1 MVHHAR
7 SQKPTTQILLNH
19 QINPLQVDYSCCLN
33 HTQTGFLQLKS
44 GSKNTGLFEEMSS
57 DHEPLLRSTKDEDD
71 VKQTHF
77 LVNLTKLVLKF
88 AISFVFIVWVCFLF
102 LLPSES
108 VSELSESYVEATSGS
123 VFWVTGSIFLYG
135 GPIFIIAFL
144 GILYL
149 RISGEEEFQEKK
161 KPKHATFRFGTSPV
175 IVDGPFGVVTAAE
188 LIVILLVVVYLIW
201 AVSVYAIRNYNLI
214 PYYESQGK
222 THVMLKHTGLR
233 FGSIGLICLAFLFL
247 PVARGSI
254 LLRLTNIPFEHATRY
269 HVWLGHLTL
278 TLFTLHGFCYF
289 YSWILEDKVLR
300 QVVDWKNNSI
310 ANLPGI
316 ISLSAG
322 LLMWV
327 TSLPPVRRLNFELF
341 YYTHHLYIVFIVF
354 FAMHVG
360 DVLFS
365 VIVAG
370 LFLYMLDRFL
380 RFFQSRKTVDLL
392 SAKCLPSGTLELVI
406 SKPQDLQYNA
416 LSWVFLQVRDISW
429 LQWHPFSVSTSP
441 LNGEHHVAILI
452 KVLGNWTKKLRGH
465 ILIAT
470 EDEQSDVDALI
481 QPNLKLKASVEGP
494 YGHESPYHLM
504 YENLVLVAGGIGIS
518 PFLAILSDILHRIKD
533 SKPCMPRNVSIIW
546 AVKTSEELPLL
557 HSLDLNSI
565 CPYFYN
571 KLNLEI
577 QTYVTQESEPPLE
590 EGVVQKYVSPCDF
603 SSPSRSGM
611 SRLVGTGNLMWAGT
625 YVVVPTIGFL
635 VSLTLLNIFYI
646 NPYGI
651 SYRWYKGLLLLI
663 CMVTSV
669 VIFGGLV
676 IGLWARKTS
685 SKEKSQ
691 DEKKTAGIQHNESTS
706 HKTSSD
712 ESFVK
717 TIKYGQR
724 PDMKEIFGD
733 IASRLRNVD
742 IGVIVCGPSTLQT
755 SVAKECRSRNFGR
768 RSNNPIFHFNCH
780 SFDLS
785 LPTNEG
791 KESVL
796 PGQEKTKWH

>member
-1 MVHHAR
+1 
-7 SQKPTTQILLNH
+7 
-19 QINPLQVDYSCCLN
+19 
-33 HTQTGFLQLKS
+33 
-44 GSKNTGLFEEMSS
+44 MSS
-57 DHEPLLRSTKDEDD
+57 DHEPLLHSTKQEDYD
-71 VKQTHF
+71 DNETH
-77 LVNLTKLVLKF
+77 LMLKLTRWFLKF
-88 AISFVFIVWVCFLF
+88 AMSFVFIGWVCFLF

-108 VSELSESYVEATSGS
+108 VSQFSEKYVESTSGS
-123 VFWVTGSIFLYG
+123 VFWVTGSLFLFG

-144 GILYL
+144 AILYL
-149 RISGEEEFQEKK
+149 RISGEQQLK
-161 KPKHATFRFGTSPV
+161 KPKHATFRLWTFPV

-201 AVSVYAIRNYNLI
+201 AVSVYAIQNYNLI

-222 THVMLKHTGLR
+222 RNVMLKHTGLR
-233 FGSIGLICLAFLFL
+233 FGSIGLICLVFLFL

-269 HVWLGHLTL
+269 HVWLGHLTM
-278 TLFTLHGFCYF
+278 TLFTLHGLCYF
-289 YSWILEDKVLR
+289 YSWILEDRVLH
-300 QVVDWKNNSI
+300 QVINWKNNSI
-310 ANLPGI
+310 ANLPGV

-341 YYTHHLYIVFIVF
+341 YYTHQLYVVFIVF

-360 DVLFS
+360 DIMFS
-365 VIVAG
+365 VIAAG

-380 RFFQSRKTVDLL
+380 RFFQSRKTVDIL

-429 LQWHPFSVSTSP
+429 LQWHPFSVSSSP
-441 LNGEHHVAILI
+441 LNGDHHVSILI
-452 KVLGNWTKKLRGH
+452 KVLGNWTKKLKGH
-465 ILIAT
+465 VLAVSE
-470 EDEQSDVDALI
+470 EDADALI
-481 QPNLKLKASVEGP
+481 PPNSKLKASVEGP
-494 YGHESPYHLM
+494 YGHELPYHLM

-518 PFLAILSDILHRIKD
+518 PFLAILSDILHRVKD

-546 AVKTSEELPLL
+546 AVRTSEELPLL

-565 CPYFYN
+565 SPYFYN

-577 QTYVTQESEPPLE
+577 HTYVTQESEPPLE
-590 EGVVQKYVSPCDF
+590 EGAVQKYVSLGDF

-611 SRLVGTGNLMWAGT
+611 SGLVGTGNIIWAGA
-625 YVVVPTIGFL
+625 YVLVPTIGFV
-635 VSLTLLNIFYI
+635 VSLTLLNILYI
-646 NPYGI
+646 NPYNI

-669 VIFGGLV
+669 IIFGGLV
-676 IGLWARKTS
+676 IGLWDRKTS
-685 SKEKSQ
+685 SKGKYQ
-691 DEKKTAGIQHNESTS
+691 DEKKAAAGIQHNESTS

-712 ESFVK
+712 ETFVN

-724 PDMKEIFGD
+724 PDIKEIFGN
-733 IASRLRNVD
+733 IASRWGNVD

-755 SVAKECRSRNFGR
+755 SVAKECRSKNFGR
-768 RSNNPIFHFNCH
+768 RSNSPVFHFNSH

-785 LPTNEG
+785 LPTKRGN
-791 KESVL
+791 ESVL
-796 PGQEKTKWH
+796 PSQEKAKWH